1 VEHTGYF
8 DTFLRDTV
16 NLPKGRLEFLCDR
29 VEKIYKAIKNDC
41 DLGTTVRGKT
51 PQGSW
56 PQRTIIKPR
65 DGEEFDAD
73 FLLEL
78 DENPDWAD
86 TPAKYNDALFDA
98 LDIHP
103 VYGEMELERKNRC
116 VRVIYANDMHVDV
129 VPYIVLANGEEKI
142 VNRDANDGDGEFEDT
157 DPAAFT
163 QWMKDHDDD
172 ADGNLR
178 RVIRIAKY
186 LRDHRDYYEDT
197 VSIILTTVLGERV
210 DADKVLDDPD
220 YYANV
225 PTTLL
230 HLVQDLNTWLEANPT
245 LPEIEDPSGSGTTF
259 THRWSQAKYDAFSRD
274 IATLAIAITDAYDE
288 IDFDTSVDKWQD
300 IFGDG
305 FKAPKTSSSSGK
317 FKTPAAGA
325 AAGAAAQESS
335 TSRGGRAG

>member
-16 NLPKGRLEFLCDR
+16 NLPKLRLEFLSDR
-29 VEKIYKAIKNDC
+29 VDAIYRALKHGC

-56 PQRTIIKPR
+56 PQRTIIKPKE
-65 DGEEFDAD
+65 GEEFDAD

-78 DENPDWAD
+78 DEYPDWAD
-86 TPAKYNDALFDA
+86 TPAKYNDALFEA
-98 LDIHP
+98 LNDHP
-103 VYGEMELERKNRC
+103 VYGKMTLEQKNRC
-116 VRVIYANDMHVDV
+116 VRIIYANDMHVDV
-129 VPYIVLANGEEKI
+129 VPYIVLTNGEEKI
-142 VNRDANDGDGEFEDT
+142 VNRDANNGNGEFEDT
-157 DPAAFT
+157 DPAGFT

-172 ADGNLR
+172 ANGNLR
-178 RVIRIAKY
+178 KVIRIAKY
-186 LRDHRDYYEDT
+186 LRDHSDYYEDT

-210 DADKVLDDPD
+210 DADKLLIDPD
-220 YYANV
+220 YYTNV
-225 PTTLL
+225 PTTLT
-230 HLVQDLNTWLEANPT
+230 HLMQDLNKWLQANPT

-259 THRWSQAKYDAFSRD
+259 THRWSQAKYDVFRND
-274 IATLAIAITDAYDE
+274 IKTLAAAINDAYE
-288 IDFDTSVDKWQD
+288 ENDFDTSVEKWQD

-305 FKAPKTSSSSGK
+305 FKAPKSSSGSDK

-325 AAGAAAQESS
+325 AAGAAAEESS